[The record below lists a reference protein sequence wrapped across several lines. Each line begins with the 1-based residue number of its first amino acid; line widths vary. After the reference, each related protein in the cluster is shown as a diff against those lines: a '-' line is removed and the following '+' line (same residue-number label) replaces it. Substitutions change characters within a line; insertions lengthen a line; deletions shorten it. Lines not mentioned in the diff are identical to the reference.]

1 MSSVVSKMIYLDH
14 NASSP
19 LTDAARAAML
29 AVLDSGLGNPSSAH
43 GAGRASRGA
52 LEEARRTIA
61 EVLGVPPA
69 SLCFTSGATEANNM
83 ALFGSMVAGGHI
95 VTTPIE
101 HVSVLGPL
109 RELERRGASVTWL
122 PVDSAGRVT
131 AADVAAALRPETVLV
146 SIGWANGEIG
156 TVQPIAEIAA
166 VCRER
171 GVLLHVD
178 AAQAVGRIPVSAA
191 DVDLCTVS
199 AHKLGGPVGI
209 GALLMRR
216 GVALQPLLR
225 GGEQERGV
233 RPGTENA
240 AAAAGFAA
248 AIGAVPS
255 RAEVGGLRDRLWTA
269 IADLGGVRR
278 HGPDDGGLPNTLSIG
293 VDRLAGETVVAALD
307 LEGVC
312 ASVGSACAAG
322 SGEASYVLRAIGCDD
337 VAARG
342 GVRFS
347 LGPRTTAAE
356 IDAAAAALRRVVER
370 ARHVRTRAVG

>member
-1 MSSVVSKMIYLDH
+1 MIYLDH
-14 NASSP
+14 NATSP
-19 LTDAARAAML
+19 LLPAAREAML
-29 AVLDSGLGNPSSAH
+29 QVLAQGIGNPSSAH
-43 GAGRASRGA
+43 AAGRAARAA
-52 LEEARRTIA
+52 LEGARRTVA
-61 EVLGVPPA
+61 EVIGAAPA
-69 SLCFTSGATEANNM
+69 SVCFTSGATEANNL
-83 ALFGSMVAGGHI
+83 AVVGAAAAGGHI

-101 HVSVLGPL
+101 HVSVLGPV
-109 RELERRGASVTWL
+109 REQARRGAAVTWL
-122 PVDSAGRVT
+122 PVDGTGRVR
-131 AADVAAALRPETVLV
+131 AADVAAALRPDTALV
-146 SIGWANGEIG
+146 SVGWANGEIG

-178 AAQAVGRIPVSAA
+178 AAQAVGRLPVRAA
-191 DVDLCTVS
+191 DVDLCTLS

-209 GALLMRR
+209 GALVVRP
-216 GVALQPLLR
+216 GIALRPLLR
-225 GGEQERGV
+225 GGEQERGL

-248 AIGAVPS
+248 ALAAATPRADLAV
-255 RAEVGGLRDRLWTA
+255 LRDRLWKA
-269 IADLGGVRR
+269 IAALGGVRR
-278 HGPDDGGLPNTLSIG
+278 HGPIADGLPNTLNIG
-293 VDRLAGETVVAALD
+293 LDGLAGETVVAALD

-322 SGEASYVLRAIGCDD
+322 SGEPSYVLRAIGCDAA
-337 VAARG
+337 AARG

-370 ARHVRTRAVG
+370 ARTLRAVG